1 MAGFRKTL
9 PWLLL
14 SALLAFI
21 AWKLHTSHFDW
32 VGFAQSW
39 RRANLKL
46 VLLAIAVIYCNY
58 VLRALRWGVFLRPS
72 RRKAGGESRVSGL
85 ALTGTQFV
93 GFTGLALFG
102 RVGELIRPILIARRT
117 GLSVSSQI
125 AVVAVERIFD
135 LGAFALIFS
144 LNLVFARNLETLPH
158 HELFHRVGYAIAG
171 LTLTIAGFVLAV
183 RLAGAAVARVAQK
196 LGSLASPQA
205 GEAAAEKI
213 LAFREGLD
221 VIDSVPDFLWAAL
234 LSLATWSV
242 IALSY
247 VLALKA
253 FPPPISQLSV
263 SHALLLMG
271 FSIVGGVVQLPGV
284 GGGAQALTI
293 GALTTLFGI
302 PAELAVSAG
311 LMIWLITNMS
321 VIPAG
326 LVYARIEGISLRQT
340 AHRSEDAEAAILD
353 ANNTREALLTN
364 ANNTHEAL

>member
-1 MAGFRKTL
+1 MAGLRKAL

-14 SALLAFI
+14 IALLVFI

-32 VGFAQSW
+32 AGFAQSW

-46 VLLAIAVIYCNY
+46 ILLAVVVIYGNY
-58 VLRALRWGVFLRPS
+58 VLRALRWGVFLRPAW
-72 RRKAGGESRVSGL
+72 RKAGGKTRVSGL

-102 RVGELIRPILIARRT
+102 RVGELIRPILVARRT
-117 GLSVSSQI
+117 GLSVSSQV

-144 LNLVFARNLETLPH
+144 VNLVFARGLETLPH
-158 HELFHRVGYAIAG
+158 HELFHRVGYAIAA
-171 LTLTIAGFVLAV
+171 LTLAIAGFVAAV
-183 RLAGAAVARVAQK
+183 RLAGTAVARVARK
-196 LGSLASPQA
+196 LGSLVSPHA
-205 GEAAAEKI
+205 GETAAEKT
-213 LAFREGLD
+213 LSFRDGLD
-221 VIDSVPDFLWAAL
+221 VIDSFADFLLAAL
-234 LSLATWSV
+234 LSLATWAM
-242 IALSY
+242 IAICY

-253 FPPPISQLSV
+253 FPAPISQLSV

-271 FSIVGGVVQLPGV
+271 FSVVGGVVQLPGV

-302 PAELAVSAG
+302 SNELAVSAG

-321 VIPAG
+321 VVPAG
-326 LVYARIEGISLRQT
+326 LVYARNEGISIRQT
-340 AHRSEDAEAAILD
+340 AHRSKDEEAAIL
-353 ANNTREALLTN
+353 
-364 ANNTHEAL
+364 